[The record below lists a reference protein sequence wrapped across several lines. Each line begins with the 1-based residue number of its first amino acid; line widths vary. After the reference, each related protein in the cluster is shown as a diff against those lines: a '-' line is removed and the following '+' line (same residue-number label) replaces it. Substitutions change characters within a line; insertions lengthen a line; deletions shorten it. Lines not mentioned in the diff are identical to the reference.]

1 MRQLTLNLCFLIL
14 ASWTGGGSAFA
25 LGTEEFGNAPVNKAN
40 YADWPELVPAL
51 NHTTRYY
58 QSWVNGHERF
68 VGLASTPQ
76 INELVKLY
84 LAANLEQPEI
94 VLLPGPGK
102 THTFQQQVLP
112 CDWEIEI
119 CGGISKHLTTVDQG
133 GRVWPASPRLTI
145 YVGDR
150 VRCEDLQIPAG
161 AKVVTAAELKRR
173 CQAAILDSTDTSVRG
188 WGCGILA
195 AIDPYDVDSA
205 RMIAARLA
213 DKDNWVRLNAA
224 GALQPFGQLAR
235 PHKGALEAAGETTD
249 AALKQR
255 VTETLAILQSAPA
268 VDAQVKARAE
278 RQAAIDA
285 WLATRQKR

>member
-1 MRQLTLNLCFLIL
+1 MQFLPWLAVTLLSVSM
-14 ASWTGGGSAFA
+14 AAESAFA

-40 YADWPELVPAL
+40 YADSPELVPAL
-51 NHTTRYY
+51 NHTTRFY

-76 INELVKLY
+76 INELVALY
-84 LAANLEQPEI
+84 LAAGLDQPEI

-102 THTFQQQVLP
+102 THTFQQQALP

-145 YVGDR
+145 SIGDR
-150 VRCEDLQIPAG
+150 VRCEDLQLPAG

-188 WGCGILA
+188 WGCGVLA
-195 AIDPYDVDSA
+195 AIDPYDADSA

-235 PHKGALEAAGETTD
+235 SHKGALEAAGETTD

-255 VTETLAILQSAPA
+255 VAETLAIVQSAP
-268 VDAQVKARAE
+268 DINEQVKAHTA
-278 RQAAIDA
+278 RQTAIDA
-285 WLATRQKR
+285 WMAQRPAR

>member
-1 MRQLTLNLCFLIL
+1 MKVLQLL
-14 ASWTGGGSAFA
+14 AVAGLSVWFVPDSALA
-25 LGTEEFGNAPVNKAN
+25 LGTQEFGNAPVNKAN
-40 YADWPELVPAL
+40 YVEWSDIVPAL

-94 VLLPGPGK
+94 VLLPSPGK
-102 THTFQQQVLP
+102 MRTFEQQDLP
-112 CDWEIEI
+112 CDWVIEI
-119 CGGISKHLTTVDQG
+119 CGGISKHLTRVDQG
-133 GRVWPASPRLTI
+133 SLVWPASPRLTI
-145 YVGDR
+145 YIGDR

-161 AKVVTAAELKRR
+161 AKVVNATELKRR
-173 CQAAILDSTDTSVRG
+173 CQAAILDSQDTSVRG
-188 WGCGILA
+188 WGCGVLA

-235 PHKGALEAAGETTD
+235 SHKAALEAAGETTD

-255 VTETLAILQSAPA
+255 VAETLAILQPA
-268 VDAQVKARAE
+268 RDVNEQVKAYTA
-278 RQAAIDA
+278 RQTAIDA
-285 WLATRQKR
+285 WLAQRPAR

>member
-1 MRQLTLNLCFLIL
+1 MRQATLNLCLLLL

-25 LGTEEFGNAPVNKAN
+25 LGTQEFGNAPVNKAN
-40 YADWPELVPAL
+40 YAEWPELVPAL

-84 LAANLEQPEI
+84 LAANLEQTEI

-102 THTFQQQVLP
+102 TRTFEPQDLP
-112 CDWEIEI
+112 CDWEIEV
-119 CGGISKHLTTVDQG
+119 CGGISRHLTTVDQG

-145 YVGDR
+145 YIGDR

-188 WGCGILA
+188 WGCGVLA

-224 GALQPFGQLAR
+224 GALQLFGQLAR
-235 PHKGALEAAGETTD
+235 PHKAALEAAGETTD

-255 VTETLAILQSAPA
+255 VAETLAIVQSAP
-268 VDAQVKARAE
+268 DINEQVKVHTAR
-278 RQAAIDA
+278 QTAIDA
-285 WLATRQKR
+285 WLTQRPAR